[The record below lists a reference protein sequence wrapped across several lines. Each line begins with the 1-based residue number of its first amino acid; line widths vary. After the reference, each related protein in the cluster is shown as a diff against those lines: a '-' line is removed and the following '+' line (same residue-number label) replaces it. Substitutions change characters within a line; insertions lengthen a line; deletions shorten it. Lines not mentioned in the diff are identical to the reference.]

1 MSKTFIRFHSYLC
14 MTVLA
19 LIALGGSVRAMNA
32 GLACPDW
39 PLCFGQYV
47 PDYHPQV
54 YFEFIHRVL
63 AGAVG
68 LITVYLN
75 GKIFFNRTLKKSVRV
90 LAVIS
95 FILLASQVVLGGLTV
110 LKLLQSS
117 IVTLHL
123 IFGLG
128 FLSTLLWINL
138 SLRPPGEE
146 IKIPDGLRLVSLV
159 VLGTVVLQIILGG
172 TVASN
177 YAGMAC
183 PDFPLCNGQFIPT
196 LKGGVGLHVLHR
208 LGAYLTLVVVIGFYI
223 LLRGWDFDSNNK
235 ITKVARSLITL
246 VLIQAALGIAN
257 IKFYLP
263 ALITVLHTAVA
274 ATIVVSVVYV
284 VFLVWTNAARN
295 KVSLQN

>member
-1 MSKTFIRFHSYLC
+1 MSRTFIRFHSYLC

-39 PLCFGQYV
+39 PLCFGQYI

-68 LITVYLN
+68 LVTVYMN
-75 GKIFFNRTLKKSVRV
+75 GKILFNKSLRKSTRV
-90 LAVIS
+90 LSGLS

-110 LKLLQSS
+110 LNLLQSS

-123 IFGLG
+123 VFGLG

-138 SLRPPGEE
+138 SLRPLGEE
-146 IKIPDGLRLVSLV
+146 IKIPYGLRLVSLV
-159 VLGTVVLQIILGG
+159 VLGTVVLQIVLGG

-208 LGAYLTLVVVIGFYI
+208 LGAYLTLIVVVGFYI
-223 LLRGWDFDSNNK
+223 LLRGWDFDSRNR
-235 ITKVARSLITL
+235 ITRVARLLITL

-274 ATIVVSVVYV
+274 ATIVASVVYV
-284 VFLVWTNAARN
+284 VFLIWTNAARN